1 MNLLSKFSEG
11 GWNVAYRYVPTGTIL
26 EERNTPFSL
35 IPNTWRSWTADP
47 FAYEHEGTI
56 YIFAEIFD
64 YLKRKA
70 SIGYTACT
78 NGKWT
83 KWKTVIDEPFHMSYP
98 NVFSCNGQIYM
109 VPETSADRTLR
120 LYKAVDF
127 PEVWQLEKILAT
139 DVAWVDTTFFAHDG
153 RTCAITTDMGDLND
167 QKDILLCFDTRW
179 NLVSRE
185 IISEKEPG
193 ISRSGGNFFEVNQ
206 ERIRV
211 TQDCREHYGNALVF
225 SCFNPDTLKDTGMGD
240 IFLRLEPKDIPISQT
255 RKWTGLHTYSSGEK
269 IEVVD
274 IERNH
279 YNLTGLA
286 GRLAWKIRMCMARG

>member
-1 MNLLSKFSEG
+1 MNLFTKFSEG
-11 GWNVAYRYVPTGTIL
+11 GWNVAYRQVPTGTIL
-26 EERNTPFSL
+26 EERNTPFFL
-35 IPNTWRSWTADP
+35 IPNTWRTWTADP
-47 FAYEHEGTI
+47 FVFVHEDTI

-78 NGKWT
+78 NGKWK

-98 NVFSCNGQIYM
+98 NVFSQNGQIYM

-127 PEVWQLEKILAT
+127 PEVWKLEKILAT
-139 DVAWVDTTFFAHDG
+139 DATWVDTTFFENDG
-153 RTCAITTDMGDLND
+153 SICAITRDMGDLND
-167 QKDILLCFDTRW
+167 QKDILLRFDARW

-185 IISEKEPG
+185 VISEKEPG
-193 ISRSGGNFFEVNQ
+193 ISRSGGNFFAANREV
-206 ERIRV
+206 IRV
-211 TQDCREHYGNALVF
+211 TQDCRGHYGNALVF
-225 SCFNPDTLKDTGMGD
+225 SRFIPETLTDTGMGE
-240 IFLRLEPKDIPISQT
+240 IFLHMEPKDIPISND
-255 RKWTGLHTYSSGEK
+255 RKWTGLHTYSSADN

-279 YNLTGLA
+279 YNVMGLV
-286 GRLAWKIRMCMARG
+286 GRLVWKIRTHMARG